1 MNIGAK
7 PLIYTVS
14 SNCNLT
20 TLELWS
26 VSPKVTFLHH
36 FLSISCTM
44 NYSNL
49 VPAAPNQVKFCL
61 QSHQGAKWDSTPA
74 GPLTRPRP
82 SASYLITG
90 GSHGAAE
97 STNTKLN
104 PAQDTFRIQMWTKTT
119 WFIFPWALLPHS
131 MITPLVPLSSLC
143 LLTVSAGSLRFP
155 GTDGVLAVFFFLF
168 SSSISSSQQGEKYL
182 NQDPAPAEKHQDR
195 EKREM
200 DRMSWQ

>member
-1 MNIGAK
+1 MQN
-7 PLIYTVS
+7 LWFTVS
-14 SNCNLT
+14 SNCNQT
-20 TLELWS
+20 TLQLWS
-26 VSPKVTFLHH
+26 VSPKETFLHH

-49 VPAAPNQVKFCL
+49 VPVAPNQVKFCL

-90 GSHGAAE
+90 GSHAAAE

-131 MITPLVPLSSLC
+131 MITPLVPPVLSLSPHCLC
-143 LLTVSAGSLRFP
+143 RIPQVPRHWRGPHRLFFPVLVFNLFVSTGWEIPEP
-155 GTDGVLAVFFFLF
+155 GPST
-168 SSSISSSQQGEKYL
+168 SRETPRQ
-182 NQDPAPAEKHQDR
+182 R
-195 EKREM
+195 EKR
-200 DRMSWQ
+200 DG